1 MNASGKT
8 LMANTTASN
17 VKNILP
23 LLKIHPYLND
33 TLKQKADH
41 MDLIMKR
48 LLHIIKTTV
57 KEN

>member
-1 MNASGKT
+1 
-8 LMANTTASN
+8 MANTTASN

-41 MDLIMKR
+41 MDPNYEEITAYNKNNSKR
-48 LLHIIKTTV
+48 DLKNNAPRT
-57 KEN
+57 